1 MRRPSGLLL
10 ACAMTILPLCSP
22 AFAQGP
28 AATTQPAA
36 PQKMTFTGDAVLWAV
51 TVNADKAA
59 DFEQV
64 MSKVK
69 EALIKTD
76 TPETKQQVAGWKV
89 IKNTAPQPDGS
100 LLYVHVISPV
110 VKEAD
115 YSLTNIY
122 YKAFTDPAEQKAFYD
137 MYRGAL
143 KSTLFQIQAP
153 IVADMSK

>member
-1 MRRPSGLLL
+1 
-10 ACAMTILPLCSP
+10 MTILPLCAP
-22 AFAQGP
+22 AFAQEP
-28 AATTQPAA
+28 AATAQPAA
-36 PQKMTFTGDAVLWAV
+36 PPKMTFNGDVVLWAV

-64 MSKVK
+64 MSKTK
-69 EALIKTD
+69 AALAKLDSPEA
-76 TPETKQQVAGWKV
+76 KQQLAGWKV

-100 LLYVHVISPV
+100 LLYVHVINV
-110 VKEAD
+110 VKDAD

-153 IVADMSK
+153 VVADMSK